1 MITSYITIWGA
12 NMEYKINS
20 PDNCT
25 GIKLV
30 ALSASIS
37 TLLAENLSLN
47 DQNIIGNVLQGIG
60 QNLLIIAAQ
69 GSKNMSCLKVNDDN
83 NVSKI

>member
-1 MITSYITIWGA
+1 M
-12 NMEYKINS
+12 MESENNS
-20 PDNCT
+20 PDNRE

-47 DQNIIGNVLQGIG
+47 DQNVVGNVLTGIG

-69 GSKNMSCLKVNDDN
+69 GSKNEDCLQESDTII
-83 NVSKI
+83 SKS